1 MGFACDCIAAKMGS
15 MKMLMSLL
23 VCAGLWGQSGL
34 RKIGDLGAGAEVYV
48 YTDTANVYVIRQG
61 ERAMLID
68 VGDGGVLAE
77 LPKIGVKQLEW
88 VLFTHHHREQVQG
101 AAKLKD
107 WNVKVAVPEAER
119 EFFENPMA
127 FRKMKASLADRFAV
141 HGASY
146 LRVPR
151 ERIAVDRGFAKMDD
165 FEWGGLQFH
174 CVETKGNSPGAMSYL
189 VKTPTGWVAF
199 VGDLIVDGAR
209 MHTWF
214 DTEWD
219 YGFAAGIFPLVES
232 AALIEQFDP
241 VLVAPSHGP
250 MIRDGRVQLAE
261 LQKKLRAFEPLYVR
275 GYPVFRYAGADQDRT
290 SKPTEIPH
298 VWQVLPHVYKFKGP
312 NYGVNFYLILA
323 ESGKGL
329 LVDCGL
335 VEAQFLDRT
344 LERMREK
351 LGLKSIDACIV
362 SHMHGDHMLN
372 TRHLREKWGVKVW
385 ALDNMVD
392 KMERPERY
400 DYAAAVWAYP
410 QGLNSVKVDRSFK
423 PGESLD
429 WEGYR
434 FTIDWMPGQTEFALA
449 VRGVIDGKKVV
460 FTGDNLFGD
469 PRDPKQSGHEA
480 VVARN
485 SSIFEEGYIYG
496 AEYLKRIAPDLLL
509 GGHSYVMDQP
519 AGMIERYRQW
529 SYDIRD
535 AFRGLASDKDY
546 QYWYDPFW
554 VRAEPYRIRLV
565 RGGSS
570 EFDLHVRNFRTAG
583 QRHRVEVRTPAGV
596 SATPEVLQGELAAE
610 ARGVFRVNLT
620 AGAEAR
626 LGVQLV
632 TFDITLDGKR
642 YGEYFDLIVEVVP

>member
-1 MGFACDCIAAKMGS
+1 MGFACDCIAAKMGP
-15 MKMLMSLL
+15 MRFLMSLL

-34 RKIGDLGAGAEVYV
+34 RKIGDLGAGAEAYV
-48 YTDTANVYVIRQG
+48 YTDTANVNVIRQG

-250 MIRDGRVQLAE
+250 MIRELAPST
-261 LQKKLRAFEPLYVR
+261 PLAPLLLATFSNALAKFGVL
-275 GYPVFRYAGADQDRT
+275 AILS
-290 SKPTEIPH
+290 SKGSASSAPASGSPAS
-298 VWQVLPHVYKFKGP
+298 L
-312 NYGVNFYLILA
+312 NFA
-323 ESGKGL
+323 
-329 LVDCGL
+329 
-335 VEAQFLDRT
+335 
-344 LERMREK
+344 
-351 LGLKSIDACIV
+351 
-362 SHMHGDHMLN
+362 
-372 TRHLREKWGVKVW
+372 
-385 ALDNMVD
+385 
-392 KMERPERY
+392 
-400 DYAAAVWAYP
+400 
-410 QGLNSVKVDRSFK
+410 LNSKYSRPASSLAYRST
-423 PGESLD
+423 SL
-429 WEGYR
+429 
-434 FTIDWMPGQTEFALA
+434 P
-449 VRGVIDGKKVV
+449 
-460 FTGDNLFGD
+460 N
-469 PRDPKQSGHEA
+469 
-480 VVARN
+480 
-485 SSIFEEGYIYG
+485 
-496 AEYLKRIAPDLLL
+496 
-509 GGHSYVMDQP
+509 
-519 AGMIERYRQW
+519 
-529 SYDIRD
+529 
-535 AFRGLASDKDY
+535 
-546 QYWYDPFW
+546 
-554 VRAEPYRIRLV
+554 
-565 RGGSS
+565 
-570 EFDLHVRNFRTAG
+570 
-583 QRHRVEVRTPAGV
+583 
-596 SATPEVLQGELAAE
+596 
-610 ARGVFRVNLT
+610 
-620 AGAEAR
+620 
-626 LGVQLV
+626 
-632 TFDITLDGKR
+632 
-642 YGEYFDLIVEVVP
+642 